1 MASVTISRSEDR
13 LIAVKQAPAERAGE
27 IEREAEVLRRLSH
40 PGVVEIIDLRY
51 GDDGAAALH
60 TEFVGSDNWATRP
73 LTDPV
78 VRAGAAAALA
88 AVVADLHDIGIA
100 HRNLDGSHVLHGG
113 GDRPVLCSFGRSGDA
128 GPEHRREDLVALADL
143 VWDETLAPGPVTGK
157 LANLAASTRA
167 GRLGAREL
175 ARRLDRLVG
184 DSDLKPKGPRPGQGL
199 GSDKK
204 PEPGP
209 RRRRRR
215 AVPATAAG
223 LAVMAVAFTVV
234 LGGSAGGQDPAGPA
248 AAVSSTDED
257 GGRPPGSADQPL
269 DLTGVSADASDG
281 GSIATAAE
289 SADAAAAGGAAATS
303 DTAATD
309 RATDHTATG
318 GPTTGRAATET
329 SGFAVV
335 GGVPGH
341 TATGGP
347 TTGRAATGGAA
358 TGGAATGAADPAYAN
373 RPATDSDGSAE
384 PAAGLIHDRDG
395 RRYAIGT
402 EGDLVVIGDWDCDG
416 VATPA
421 IARPGTGQVAMF
433 DRWPPPEATIS
444 ESDASARRVVDDLIG
459 VELERGDGPGTCDRL
474 RVHTAT
480 RSHLL
485 ASGGDS

>member
-143 VWDETLAPGPVTGK
+143 VWDETLAPGPMTGK

-184 DSDLKPKGPRPGQGL
+184 DSDPKPKGPQPGRGL

-234 LGGSAGGQDPAGPA
+234 LGGSAGGQDPTGPA
-248 AAVSSTDED
+248 AAVPEAGED
-257 GGRPPGSADQPL
+257 GALAGQPL
-269 DLTGVSADASDG
+269 GLTEVSAGTSGG
-281 GSIATAAE
+281 GSIETPVE
-289 SADAAAAGGAAATS
+289 STDAAAAGGV
-303 DTAATD
+303 
-309 RATDHTATG
+309 
-318 GPTTGRAATET
+318 ATET
-329 SGFAVV
+329 SGFAATD
-335 GGVPGH
+335 GAPDH
-341 TATGGP
+341 T
-347 TTGRAATGGAA
+347 ATGGAA
-358 TGGAATGAADPAYAN
+358 TAKATAGADDPAYAN
-373 RPATDSDGSAE
+373 RPATDSGGSAE

-395 RRYAIGT
+395 RRYAIGA

-421 IARPGTGQVAMF
+421 IARPDTGQVAMF

>member
-27 IEREAEVLRRLSH
+27 IEREADVLRRLSH
-40 PGVVEIIDLRY
+40 PGVVEIIDLRRG
-51 GDDGAAALH
+51 GDGGAALH
-60 TEFVGSDNWATRP
+60 TEFIGSDNWATRP
-73 LTDPV
+73 LTDPIA
-78 VRAGAAAALA
+78 RAAAGAALA

-143 VWDETLAPGPVTGK
+143 VWDEALAPGPVTGK

-184 DSDLKPKGPRPGQGL
+184 GPDPKPKGPRTVGDPH
-199 GSDKK
+199 SDK

-223 LAVMAVAFTVV
+223 LAIMATAFTVV
-234 LGGSAGGQDPAGPA
+234 LGGSAGGQDPAGLA
-248 AAVSSTDED
+248 AAVSGTDED
-257 GGRPPGSADQPL
+257 GSRPPGSASQPL
-269 DLTGVSADASDG
+269 GLTGVSADAPAS
-281 GSIATAAE
+281 GSIETVVE
-289 SADAAAAGGAAATS
+289 SADTAAASRAATETS
-303 DTAATD
+303 DT
-309 RATDHTATG
+309 TATG
-318 GPTTGRAATET
+318 GAPDHTSTGRPTTGRDATET
-329 SGFAVV
+329 SGFAAG

-347 TTGRAATGGAA
+347 TTGRDATGRAATRAD
-358 TGGAATGAADPAYAN
+358 DPAYASW
-373 RPATDSDGSAE
+373 PASDSGGSAE
-384 PAAGLIHDRDG
+384 PAAGLIHDWDG

-459 VELERGDGPGTCDRL
+459 VELERGDGPGACDRL

>member
-27 IEREAEVLRRLSH
+27 IEREADVLRRLSH
-40 PGVVEIIDLRY
+40 PGVVEIIDLRR
-51 GDDGAAALH
+51 GDDGVAALH

-78 VRAGAAAALA
+78 ARAAAAAALA

-143 VWDETLAPGPVTGK
+143 VWDEALAPGPVTGK

-184 DSDLKPKGPRPGQGL
+184 GSNPKPKGSQIGQGL

-215 AVPATAAG
+215 TVPATAAG
-223 LAVMAVAFTVV
+223 LAIMATAFTVV

-248 AAVSSTDED
+248 AAVTDED
-257 GGRPPGSADQPL
+257 GDRPPGSANQPL
-269 DLTGVSADASDG
+269 GLTGASADAPAS
-281 GSIATAAE
+281 GSGETAVE
-289 SADAAAAGGAAATS
+289 SADTAAASGAATEASGSTATG
-303 DTAATD
+303 
-309 RATDHTATG
+309 RAPDHTATG
-318 GPTTGRAATET
+318 GPTTG
-329 SGFAVV
+329 SD
-335 GGVPGH
+335 
-341 TATGGP
+341 ATG
-347 TTGRAATGGAA
+347 RD
-358 TGGAATGAADPAYAN
+358 ATGADNPVYTSLS
-373 RPATDSDGSAE
+373 ATEPGGSAE
-384 PAAGLIHDRDG
+384 PTAGLIHDRDG

-459 VELERGDGPGTCDRL
+459 VELERGDGPGACDRL

>member
-27 IEREAEVLRRLSH
+27 IEREAEMLRRLSH
-40 PGVVEIIDLRY
+40 PGVVEIIDLRH
-51 GDDGAAALH
+51 GGDGAAALH

-184 DSDLKPKGPRPGQGL
+184 DSDPKPKGTRPGQGL
-199 GSDKK
+199 GPDKK

-223 LAVMAVAFTVV
+223 LAIMAVVFTGI
-234 LGGSAGGQDPAGPA
+234 LGGSAGGQDPAGPT
-248 AAVSSTDED
+248 AAVSGSGEDEA
-257 GGRPPGSADQPL
+257 RPPGSADQPL
-269 DLTGVSADASDG
+269 GLTEVSASAPGD
-281 GSIATAAE
+281 GSIETAVE
-289 SADAAAAGGAAATS
+289 SADIAAAGGAATEAFGL
-303 DTAATD
+303 AAVSE
-309 RATDHTATG
+309 APDHTATG
-318 GPTTGRAATET
+318 GPTTGRAVTAT
-329 SGFAVV
+329 SGFAVM
-335 GGVPGH
+335 GGVPDH
-341 TATGGP
+341 TVTGGP
-347 TTGRAATGGAA
+347 TTGRPATGGP
-358 TGGAATGAADPAYAN
+358 TTGAADPAYASW
-373 RPATDSDGSAE
+373 PASDSGDSAE
-384 PAAGLIHDRDG
+384 LAAGLIHDRDG

-402 EGDLVVIGDWDCDG
+402 EGDLVVIGDWNCDG

-444 ESDASARRVVDDLIG
+444 ESEASTRRVVDDLIG
-459 VELERGDGPGTCDRL
+459 VELERGDGPTCDRL

>member
-40 PGVVEIIDLRY
+40 PGVVEIIDLRRD
-51 GDDGAAALH
+51 GDGAAALH

-143 VWDETLAPGPVTGK
+143 VWDETLASGPVTGK

-184 DSDLKPKGPRPGQGL
+184 DSDPKPKGPRPGQSL

-234 LGGSAGGQDPAGPA
+234 LGGSAGGQDPTGPA
-248 AAVSSTDED
+248 AAVSRSGED
-257 GGRPPGSADQPL
+257 GGRPPGSADRPL
-269 DLTGVSADASDG
+269 APTGVSADASGG
-281 GSIATAAE
+281 GSIATPVE
-289 SADAAAAGGAAATS
+289 STDAAAAGGAAATS
-303 DTAATD
+303 DTAATGG
-309 RATDHTATG
+309 ATDHTATG
-318 GPTTGRAATET
+318 GPTTGTAATET

-335 GGVPGH
+335 GGVPDH

-347 TTGRAATGGAA
+347 TTGR
-358 TGGAATGAADPAYAN
+358 AATGAADPAYAN

-384 PAAGLIHDRDG
+384 LAAGLIHDRDG

-421 IARPGTGQVAMF
+421 IARPGTGPVAMF
-433 DRWPPPEATIS
+433 DRWPPPESTIS

>member
-1 MASVTISRSEDR
+1 MASVTISRSADR

-40 PGVVEIIDLRY
+40 PGVVEIIDLRR
-51 GDDGAAALH
+51 GGDGAAALH

-78 VRAGAAAALA
+78 ARAAAGAALA

-184 DSDLKPKGPRPGQGL
+184 GPDPKPKGSRPGQDL

-223 LAVMAVAFTVV
+223 LAVMATAFTVV

-248 AAVSSTDED
+248 AAVSGTGED
-257 GGRPPGSADQPL
+257 GGRPPGSASQPL
-269 DLTGVSADASDG
+269 GLTGASADAPGG
-281 GSIATAAE
+281 GSGEMAAV
-289 SADAAAAGGAAATS
+289 TS
-303 DTAATD
+303 DTAATSGA
-309 RATDHTATG
+309 ATEASGFAATGGTPDHTATG
-318 GPTTGRAATET
+318 GPTTGRGATET
-329 SGFAVV
+329 SGFAAV
-335 GGVPGH
+335 GGVPDH
-341 TATGGP
+341 TATGGL
-347 TTGRAATGGAA
+347 TTGGDATGRAATRAD
-358 TGGAATGAADPAYAN
+358 DPAYASW
-373 RPATDSDGSAE
+373 PASDSGGSAE
-384 PAAGLIHDRDG
+384 PAAGLIHDWDG

-485 ASGGDS
+485 ASGSDS

>member
-40 PGVVEIIDLRY
+40 PGVVEIIDLRR
-51 GDDGAAALH
+51 GGDGAAALH

-78 VRAGAAAALA
+78 ARAAAAAALA

-143 VWDETLAPGPVTGK
+143 VWDEALAPGPVTGK

-175 ARRLDRLVG
+175 ARRLDWLVG
-184 DSDLKPKGPRPGQGL
+184 GPDPKPKGSRPGQGL

-223 LAVMAVAFTVV
+223 LAVMATAFTIV

-248 AAVSSTDED
+248 AAVSGTGED
-257 GGRPPGSADQPL
+257 GGRPPGSASQPL
-269 DLTGVSADASDG
+269 GLTGVSAGTLDS
-281 GSIATAAE
+281 GSIETAVE
-289 SADAAAAGGAAATS
+289 SADTAAASGAATETSGSTATGGAP
-303 DTAATD
+303 
-309 RATDHTATG
+309 DHTATG
-318 GPTTGRAATET
+318 GAPD
-329 SGFAVV
+329 
-335 GGVPGH
+335 H
-341 TATGGP
+341 TATGRP
-347 TTGRAATGGAA
+347 TTGSDATGRD
-358 TGGAATGAADPAYAN
+358 ATGADNPAYTSLS
-373 RPATDSDGSAE
+373 ATEPGGSAE

-459 VELERGDGPGTCDRL
+459 VELERGDGPGACDRL

>member
-27 IEREAEVLRRLSH
+27 IEREADVLRRLSH
-40 PGVVEIIDLRY
+40 PGVVEIIDLRR
-51 GDDGAAALH
+51 GGDGAAALH

-78 VRAGAAAALA
+78 ARAAAAAALA

-143 VWDETLAPGPVTGK
+143 VCDEALAPGPVTGK

-184 DSDLKPKGPRPGQGL
+184 GPDPKPKGPRPGQGL

-209 RRRRRR
+209 RRRRR

-223 LAVMAVAFTVV
+223 LAVMATAFTVV

-248 AAVSSTDED
+248 AVSGAGED
-257 GGRPPGSADQPL
+257 GGRPPGSASQPL
-269 DLTGVSADASDG
+269 GLTGVSAGTHAS
-281 GSIATAAE
+281 GSIETAVE
-289 SADAAAAGGAAATS
+289 ST
-303 DTAATD
+303 DTAAAS
-309 RATDHTATG
+309 RAATEASGFAATGGAPDHTATG
-318 GPTTGRAATET
+318 GPTTGRDATET
-329 SGFAVV
+329 SGFAAG
-335 GGVPGH
+335 GGVPDH
-341 TATGGP
+341 TSTGRL
-347 TTGRAATGGAA
+347 TTGRD
-358 TGGAATGAADPAYAN
+358 ATGADNPAYASW
-373 RPATDSDGSAE
+373 PASDSGGSAE
-384 PAAGLIHDRDG
+384 PVAGLIHDRDG
-395 RRYAIGT
+395 RRYAIGA

-459 VELERGDGPGTCDRL
+459 VELERGDGPGACDRL

>member
-27 IEREAEVLRRLSH
+27 IEREADVLRRLSH
-40 PGVVEIIDLRY
+40 PGVVEIIDLRR
-51 GDDGAAALH
+51 GGDGAAALH

-78 VRAGAAAALA
+78 ARAAAAAALA

-143 VWDETLAPGPVTGK
+143 VWDEALAPGPVTGK

-184 DSDLKPKGPRPGQGL
+184 GPDPKPKGPQIGQGL
-199 GSDKK
+199 GSDKQL
-204 PEPGP
+204 EPGP
-209 RRRRRR
+209 RRRRR

-223 LAVMAVAFTVV
+223 LAVMATAFTVV

-248 AAVSSTDED
+248 AAVSGADED
-257 GGRPPGSADQPL
+257 GSRPPGSASQPL
-269 DLTGVSADASDG
+269 ELTGVSAGTHAS
-281 GSIATAAE
+281 GSIETAVE
-289 SADAAAAGGAAATS
+289 SADTAAASGAATEASGSTATGGAP
-303 DTAATD
+303 
-309 RATDHTATG
+309 DHTATG
-318 GPTTGRAATET
+318 GPTTGRDATET
-329 SGFAVV
+329 SGFAAG
-335 GGVPGH
+335 GGVPDH
-341 TATGGP
+341 TS
-347 TTGRAATGGAA
+347 
-358 TGGAATGAADPAYAN
+358 TGGAATGADDPAYAN
-373 RPATDSDGSAE
+373 RPASDSGGSAE
-384 PAAGLIHDRDG
+384 PVAGLIHDRDG
-395 RRYAIGT
+395 RRYAIGA

-421 IARPGTGQVAMF
+421 IARPGTGQVALF

>member
-27 IEREAEVLRRLSH
+27 IEREADVLRRLSH
-40 PGVVEIIDLRY
+40 PGVVEIIDLRR
-51 GDDGAAALH
+51 GGDGAAALH

-78 VRAGAAAALA
+78 ARAGAAAALA

-143 VWDETLAPGPVTGK
+143 VWDEALAPGPVTGK

-184 DSDLKPKGPRPGQGL
+184 GPDPKPKGPQIGQGL

-209 RRRRRR
+209 RHRRR

-223 LAVMAVAFTVV
+223 LAVMAAAFTVV

-248 AAVSSTDED
+248 AAVSGAGED
-257 GGRPPGSADQPL
+257 GGRPPGSASQPL
-269 DLTGVSADASDG
+269 GLTGVSAGAPAS
-281 GSIATAAE
+281 GSIETAVE
-289 SADAAAAGGAAATS
+289 SADTAAASGAATEASGSTATGGAP
-303 DTAATD
+303 
-309 RATDHTATG
+309 DHTATG
-318 GPTTGRAATET
+318 GPTTGRDATET
-329 SGFAVV
+329 SGFAAG
-335 GGVPGH
+335 GGVPDH
-341 TATGGP
+341 TS
-347 TTGRAATGGAA
+347 
-358 TGGAATGAADPAYAN
+358 TGGAATGADDPAYAN
-373 RPATDSDGSAE
+373 RPASDSGGSAE
-384 PAAGLIHDRDG
+384 PVAGLIHDRDG